1 MSRLVEF
8 HLGLAGDHLG
18 RFIYDI
24 WAFDAF
30 WLEHDHKY
38 IQWLFPIETS
48 SKFNVH
54 APVLSYEDAAYFSDS
69 VEMKANQQKSLAL
82 MCGFFGIDID
92 GDNFRPSANLNKR
105 DHIWL
110 KRGGHNHL
118 RISRIIRSLALCGQ
132 PDIAHRFLDAV
143 TSIAEEQG
151 VVDDESKRYWSQ
163 AINREFTWLT

>member
-8 HLGLAGDHLG
+8 HLGLAGDHIG

-24 WAFDAF
+24 WGFDAF

-48 SKFNVH
+48 SKFNFH

-69 VEMKANQQKSLAL
+69 MEMKANQQKSLAL
-82 MCGFFGIDID
+82 MCGFFGIDIEE
-92 GDNFRPSANLNKR
+92 DNFRPSANLNMR

-110 KRGGHNHL
+110 KHGGHNHL

-132 PDIAHRFLDAV
+132 PDVAHRFLEAV
-143 TSIAEEQG
+143 TSIAEEHG
-151 VVDDESKRYWSQ
+151 AVCDESKRYWHQ
-163 AINREFTWLT
+163 AVLVQS